1 MSSTD
6 ADIDDDNDENAYI
19 RTAFLKRVAHEL
31 RGPAGVIH
39 SVLQELESSLNG
51 SAAEQQ
57 ELFMMARRGVQRI
70 VRTADRLQE
79 TAQLEAGEVQL
90 SRVRSD
96 LGVLT
101 RKAALSA
108 SAIEGRR
115 SIEVDV
121 NIPERPIVC
130 EVDARWLSTAIYE
143 LTSNAIRHA
152 RSRVVVTVEDNQAS
166 NRIEIAVTD
175 DSRAPSEFGPARF
188 RSRRP
193 SRGLGLALAIVRD
206 VAEAHGGTLEI
217 DLGSSVGADWG
228 ARVRLCLP
236 RSCAIATPAEAGPA

>member
-1 MSSTD
+1 MTSSD
-6 ADIDDDNDENAYI
+6 ADGDENEYI

-39 SVLQELESSLNG
+39 SVLQEIEAAMG
-51 SAAEQQ
+51 EGAAEQQ
-57 ELFMMARRGVQRI
+57 EMFSMARRGVQRI

-96 LGVLT
+96 LGLLT
-101 RKAALSA
+101 RKAVNGAT
-108 SAIEGRR
+108 AIEGRR
-115 SIEVDV
+115 AIEIDLQ
-121 NIPERPIVC
+121 IPERPIVC
-130 EVDARWLSTAIYE
+130 DVDARWITTAVYE

-152 RSRVVVTVEDNQAS
+152 RKRVEVSVEDNLGS
-166 NRIEIAVTD
+166 NRIEITVTD
-175 DSRAPSEFGPARF
+175 DSRATSEFGPARF

-206 VAEAHGGTLEI
+206 VAEAHGGALHI

-236 RSCAIATPAEAGPA
+236 RSCASTVAVEAGPA

>member
-1 MSSTD
+1 MSSAD
-6 ADIDDDNDENAYI
+6 ADIDTDENAYI

-39 SVLQELESSLNG
+39 SVLQELEAALG
-51 SAAEQQ
+51 EDAAEQQ
-57 ELFMMARRGVQRI
+57 ELFTMARRGVQRI

-90 SRVRSD
+90 SRARSD
-96 LGVLT
+96 LGLLT
-101 RKAALSA
+101 RKAVSGAYG
-108 SAIEGRR
+108 IEGRR
-115 SIEVDV
+115 SIEIDV
-121 NIPERPIVC
+121 HVPDRPIVC
-130 EVDARWLSTAIYE
+130 EVDARWISTAVYE

-152 RSRVVVTVEDNQAS
+152 RSRVEVAVEDNAGS
-166 NRIEIAVTD
+166 NRIEITVTD
-175 DSRAPSEFGPARF
+175 DSRATSEFGPARF

-206 VAEAHGGTLEI
+206 VAEAHGGALEI
-217 DLGSSVGADWG
+217 DLGSSVGAEWG

-236 RSCAIATPAEAGPA
+236 RSCASAVEAEAGPA